1 MPPLQSVLKYSV
13 FGVLLL
19 CLVLAWFSVSQRSE
33 DALVVYCAHD
43 LILAEK
49 ILNEFEEETGIKV
62 VVVGDSEATKSLGL
76 VQRLIREKKHPK
88 CDVFWNNQLLGTMDL
103 AAEGV
108 LLPYQATEAKRIPD
122 QFKDPNGLWT
132 GFAGRLRVWIFNTDL
147 TDASSDG
154 FLKRYEE
161 SDLSRMAIAMPLYGT
176 TLSHFSV
183 LWETMGAKNLK
194 EWFKDLKARRCHIVP
209 GNSTVKN
216 LVSEQVCDFGWT
228 DTDDFFVGLDAGSPV
243 AMVPIRVNGKTLC
256 LPNTVAM
263 IKGTKRK
270 VQAAQLIEFLLSEQV
285 EIALAKSGSRQIP
298 LGPVDE
304 SQLPDEVVALLEFTQ
319 EALDITQY
327 ADARKE
333 CLEWMQSEQLR

>member
-1 MPPLQSVLKYSV
+1 MPPLQSLLKYSIV
-13 FGVLLL
+13 AVLSLS
-19 CLVLAWFSVSQRSE
+19 LVLAWFSVSQRAE

-43 LILAEK
+43 LIFAEK
-49 ILNEFEEETGIKV
+49 ILKEFEEETGIKV

-76 VQRLIREKKHPK
+76 VQRLIREKQHPK

-103 AAEGV
+103 AEEGV
-108 LLPYQATEAKRIPD
+108 LQPYQATEAERIPD

-132 GFAGRLRVWIFNTDL
+132 GFAGRLRVWIVNSNEFGKS
-147 TDASSDG
+147 AEG
-154 FLKRYEE
+154 FVQRLDEN
-161 SDLSRMAIAMPLYGT
+161 DVSRMAIAMPLYGT

-183 LWETMGAKNLK
+183 LWETMGPENLK
-194 EWFKDLKARRCHIVP
+194 EWFADLKKRGCNIVP

-216 LVSEQVCDFGWT
+216 LVGEQVCDFGWT
-228 DTDDFFVGLDAGSPV
+228 DTDDFFVGVDAGAPV
-243 AMVPIRVNGKTLC
+243 TMMPIRVKGKTLC

-304 SQLPDEVVALLEFTQ
+304 SQLPDEVVELLSYAH
-319 EALDITQY
+319 EALEITQY
-327 ADARKE
+327 ANARKE
-333 CLEWMQSEQLR
+333 CLEWLQSEELR